1 MFARSLRMAPV
12 LLLFAATPI
21 WAQFDELVH
30 KVPFTANAIFLVN
43 VDKVLASPVAVNANW
58 KAKHE
63 VAYAAGVTIL
73 PANATH
79 AVMAAH
85 FDFESMVSL
94 WETAILHLGKE
105 PSLAAFAKAND
116 GALGTIDGLP
126 VVSTPADAYVVQFEP
141 QIVAAMSPASRQTI
155 GRWIRQTKS
164 SPNPAL
170 APYLW
175 EAYRFA
181 NEVGTPIIMAIDLE
195 HVASTE
201 QITEGIR
208 GIELLKNEKLDLAET
223 AKFLA
228 GVRGMM
234 LGVTLKDKPFG
245 KIRVD
250 FNSEIAISPVLAKH
264 LLIQA
269 LAAHG
274 AILNE
279 LYDWTPAVKEKTFT
293 LEGDMTAGGLRRVFS
308 LFDRPPVI
316 PPKEPETAVVVTT
329 PAPKPDQAEIQA
341 TRAYIANV
349 TAMLDDLRNEPR
361 DNPGYSV
368 GQIGVWYD
376 TYARKIDRLST
387 MYVDK
392 EAADTGY
399 KVAENLRNASR
410 AVREGAATGRIGMNR
425 VPRVYNYYT
434 YNNVYGYAYRWNP
447 WNGGGVFPVGGQET
461 YAVEDIETQKRMRN
475 QARSEARI
483 KSLNEA
489 KSYVDQIYSDLND
502 VRQRLSQKYQA
513 KF

>member
-1 MFARSLRMAPV
+1 MA
-12 LLLFAATPI
+12 
-21 WAQFDELVH
+21 
-30 KVPFTANAIFLVN
+30 
-43 VDKVLASPVAVNANW
+43 
-58 KAKHE
+58 
-63 VAYAAGVTIL
+63 
-73 PANATH
+73 
-79 AVMAAH
+79 
-85 FDFESMVSL
+85 
-94 WETAILHLGKE
+94 
-105 PSLAAFAKAND
+105 
-116 GALGTIDGLP
+116 
-126 VVSTPADAYVVQFEP
+126 
-141 QIVAAMSPASRQTI
+141 PASRQTV

-164 SPNPAL
+164 SPNPAI

-208 GIELLKNEKLDLAET
+208 GIELLKKEKIDLAET
-223 AKFLA
+223 AKFLT

-234 LGVTLKDKPFG
+234 LGVTLKEKPFG

-250 FNSEIAISPVLAKH
+250 FNSEISISPVLAKH

-293 LEGDMTAGGLRRVFS
+293 LEGNMTPGGMRRVFS
-308 LFDRPPVI
+308 LFDRPPTI
-316 PPKEPETAVVVTT
+316 PPKEPEAAVVGTS
-329 PAPKPDQAEIQA
+329 PPPKPEQAEIQA
-341 TRAYIANV
+341 TRAYLANV
-349 TAMLDDLRNEPR
+349 TTMLDDLRNEPR

-392 EAADTGY
+392 EAADAGY
-399 KVAENLRNASR
+399 KVAANLRNASR
-410 AVREGAATGRIGMNR
+410 AVREGAGAGRIGMNS
-425 VPRVYNYYT
+425 VPRAYNYYT

-447 WNGGGVFPVGGQET
+447 WNGGGIYPVGDQGVV
-461 YAVEDIETQKRMRN
+461 AVEDIETQKRLRN
-475 QARSEARI
+475 RARSEARI

-489 KSYVDQIYSDLND
+489 KSYVDQIYSDLTD
-502 VRQRLSQKYQA
+502 VRQKLSQKYQA
-513 KF
+513 NF